1 MYSESDLISVIV
13 PIYNNAVYLPYCL
26 DSLLAQTDQ
35 NWEAIL
41 IDDGSTD
48 DSLAICRAYAA
59 KDSRFAAFH
68 QENAGVCAARNLGI
82 TKASGRYLCFVDSDD
97 WVEPDYLA
105 VMRRCIGNAQMAV
118 CGVECDDPEP
128 LHTETIPLDVL
139 RAKPSRY
146 AKNVY
151 LNYSVN
157 RLYITDILRDNGIFM
172 PLGMKRGE
180 DAVFLAAYLQHCR
193 IVSVSDRILYHYRS
207 NQSSAMHRFQPSICE
222 DETMVIQRQ
231 YDFFHPHG
239 PKSLDAEEETA
250 FRSWLFGKV
259 LGILRYILQYA
270 PDDAVCKRQV
280 RYLLEFPLARH
291 TMLNPPATAG
301 KKAILA
307 ALLLQMHAWN
317 GLIRVLKTM

>member
-1 MYSESDLISVIV
+1 MCPEANLISIIV
-13 PIYNNAVYLPYCL
+13 PIYNNAIYLPCCL

-35 NWEAIL
+35 NWEALL

-48 DSLAICRAYAA
+48 DSLAICQSYAA
-59 KDSRFAAFH
+59 KDSRFSVFH

-231 YDFFHPHG
+231 YDFFHPAG
-239 PKSLDAEEETA
+239 PDSLRKEEEQA
-250 FRSWLFGKV
+250 FALWQYGKV
-259 LGILRYILQYA
+259 LAILRYILQYA
-270 PDDAVCKRQV
+270 SDSAVCKAQV
-280 RYLLEFPLARH
+280 RRLLEFPLARH
-291 TMLNPPATAG
+291 TMLNPPAGTG
-301 KKAILA
+301 KKATLA
-307 ALLLQMHAWN
+307 ALLLQMHAWD
-317 GLIRVLKTM
+317 GLIRMLKTM